1 MSVDRQMLL
10 DDFAKAAMQAIIT
23 KNKVSF
29 DSKGDDNYIFAAI
42 AVGAYDYAEAML
54 AERTKRKEQ
63 Q

>member
-10 DDFAKAAMQAIIT
+10 DDFAKAALIGLLSNPSTIID
-23 KNKVSF
+23 KGVSF
-29 DSKGDDNYIFAAI
+29 EEASKLMSGVCYSF
-42 AVGAYDYAEAML
+42 AEAML